1 MFIYP
6 GNLKE
11 KKQFLYLTVS
21 DFAIGS
27 LLSVVFVVYSIEN
40 FRFTLLAVPVL
51 FFIFKMRIL
60 ENSSNLWEEIFKAF
74 NYLVDSQQKYFW
86 GRKGGE

>member
-40 FRFTLLAVPVL
+40 FRFTLLAVPIL

>member
-40 FRFTLLAVPVL
+40 FRFTLIAVPIL

>member
-21 DFAIGS
+21 DLAIGS
-27 LLSVVFVVYSIEN
+27 FLSVVFVVYSIEN
-40 FRFTLLAVPVL
+40 FSFTLLAVPIL

>member
-27 LLSVVFVVYSIEN
+27 FLSVVFVVYSIEN
-40 FRFTLLAVPVL
+40 FRFTLLAVPIL